1 VYGPFVEISDAMC
14 ARKPVGN
21 IGDRFGRLTL
31 LGRVPGCYR
40 WACKCDCGRI
50 KTFAAGNLRRIS
62 RACGSCRK
70 MPSGS
75 SAPAFVH
82 GRSKSPEFRSWRSM
96 KARCL
101 SESHSEYRHY
111 GGRGITICERWE
123 SFVAFFDDMGP
134 RPKGTSL
141 DRIDNN
147 GNYEPGNCRWATTT
161 EQSRNRR
168 NSVDLTVDG
177 VTKPLVEFAK
187 DSGINQNTLAGRISR
202 GWDVKEALYTPAK
215 HTRRWHGDPCD

>member
-1 VYGPFVEISDAMC
+1 
-14 ARKPVGN
+14 
-21 IGDRFGRLTL
+21 
-31 LGRVPGCYR
+31 
-40 WACKCDCGRI
+40 
-50 KTFAAGNLRRIS
+50 
-62 RACGSCRK
+62 
-70 MPSGS
+70 
-75 SAPAFVH
+75 
-82 GRSKSPEFRSWRSM
+82 M